1 MVFCGRA
8 TLHKQASLHVQAY
21 SLRAFQIG
29 GGITRFHLLGFK
41 GHQTAWV
48 YQWALLACVDRRAE
62 PNVSRVQ
69 PAVG

>member
-29 GGITRFHLLGFK
+29 GGNHSIPFVGFQ

-48 YQWALLACVDRRAE
+48 YKWALLACVDRWAE